1 MQKTVLRYGLYSG
14 ALAAIL
20 MVFTSVFYSSNM
32 DFENGQYIG
41 YAGILLSMLFVFIGV
56 RAYREENGGTL
67 SFGKGF
73 QVGLFIVL
81 ISCLCYVIAWMV
93 VYETILPDF
102 VEKYEAYMLDKMR
115 NSGATESAIQQ
126 QTTEMQAFKEMYS
139 NPLVRFG
146 LTFLE
151 PFPVGFLVA
160 LVSAFILR
168 RKAG

>member
-32 DFENGQYIG
+32 DFENGQYVG

-115 NSGATESAIQQ
+115 NSGATDAAIFE
-126 QTTEMQAFKEMYS
+126 QTREMQAFKEMYA
-139 NPLVRFG
+139 NPFIRFG

-160 LVSAFILR
+160 LISAFILR

>member
-160 LVSAFILR
+160 IVSAFILR